1 MIIDLDIER
10 LDFTTNV
17 HFINRI
23 GGVII
28 SVLVSSAVDRGFES
42 WSGQTR
48 KGQNEFLSRKQ
59 KLNYWQRPQD
69 MTELSTNFVTF
80 TKFHW

>member
-42 WSGQTR
+42 WSGQT
-48 KGQNEFLSRKQ
+48 KDYKIGGYVVLYLLVHASDVKEASSMAMSPL
-59 KLNYWQRPQD
+59 
-69 MTELSTNFVTF
+69 
-80 TKFHW
+80 